1 MKNLVRLF
9 VLATLAASG
18 SLDFGS
24 LQGGLP
30 DTGTPGAGGQA
41 GTTGLTGGTTSS
53 RGMDSGLGDGGGGS
67 IEAGAVEAV
76 AEIKG
81 LWACLVRWRSDD
93 RRPGSA
99 TQEAKTAGSRREPK
113 PLAASFASQ
122 GRRMHV
128 RVGKRGGWQEMIG
141 AAAAD
146 SAYASAASGG
156 SP

>member
-1 MKNLVRLF
+1 MPLTEPGVPNTDLL
-9 VLATLAASG
+9 
-18 SLDFGS
+18 
-24 LQGGLP
+24 GLP
-30 DTGTPGAGGQA
+30 QFQFGKPAAKIGGVACDQSLVPAREGAM
-41 GTTGLTGGTTSS
+41 S
-53 RGMDSGLGDGGGGS
+53 R
-67 IEAGAVEAV
+67 AV
-76 AEIKG
+76 AEIEG
-81 LWACLVRWRSDD
+81 LWACLVRWRASD

-99 TQEAKTAGSRREPK
+99 TQEAKTAGSGREPK

-122 GRRMHV
+122 GRRRTL